1 MDSGQHTCILFKVR
15 RLGRI
20 ASQLPAAV
28 KPSFDRWI
36 VVGSRQPKN
45 TIKYQLFFLQLAN
58 FYTFITVFNVLSGGD
73 QPRPDDPH
81 PFFAWGTSGASRR
94 WSQLRLFQ
102 RGSRWLLSI
111 KGFSRDSLG
120 SVKRGAEQIRS
131 LSTEAFHLPMSM
143 SFTRCS
149 SLHRVLWIKERSV
162 LYTCQCTPIV
172 LL

>member
-1 MDSGQHTCILFKVR
+1 MIDSGKDACILFKVR
-15 RLGRI
+15 RLGRTSSH
-20 ASQLPAAV
+20 ASSSREAFVWQMVFLTLPANDCTVAAC
-28 KPSFDRWI
+28 KLLHF
-36 VVGSRQPKN
+36 
-45 TIKYQLFFLQLAN
+45 
-58 FYTFITVFNVLSGGD
+58 TVFNVLSGGD

-102 RGSRWLLSI
+102 RGSGCWA
-111 KGFSRDSLG
+111 SRDSLG

-131 LSTEAFHLPMSM
+131 LSTEAFSLIMSM

-162 LYTCQCTPIV
+162 LYTCQCTPTASTPC
-172 LL
+172 